1 MLVTVAVAPC
11 DKCGRDL
18 MTDEYLGEWY
28 WPAGCIDIH
37 GDGCNGHADSKQ
49 VREETIQH

>member
-1 MLVTVAVAPC
+1 MNVLVGVAPC

-18 MTDEYLGEWY
+18 MTDEYMGGWY
-28 WPAGCIDIH
+28 WQVGCFDIY
-37 GDGCNGHADSKQ
+37 GDGCHGQADSKQ